1 MNILKKDKMSFLVAV
16 KVVLTVLKEIRPDDC
31 LEKSEN
37 FA

>member
-1 MNILKKDKMSFLVAV
+1 MSFLDAV
-16 KVVLTVLKEIRPDDC
+16 KVVFTVLKEIRPDYC